1 VSTVILRLPLRRAV
15 LLLAAAVLVLL
26 APGFLAAPATA
37 QATPEPPAERWAVSP
52 ADEEGP
58 DGRRAIEHS
67 LDPGESVTDRIAVRN
82 VGQET
87 VTFALAAADGF
98 YTRTGRF
105 DMLAPGQES
114 VAAGTWIS
122 IPETVTVEAG
132 ETEIVEFTV
141 EVPERTEPG
150 DHAAGITASVT
161 SVQEAEDGTNVGVV
175 SRIGVRV
182 LTRVTGEVTPAAAV
196 GDVTTHFDLSWNAL
210 EPGAATVTF
219 EVVNEGNTRL
229 FAEGTVAVGGREV
242 VFPGPEASR
251 QELLPGDTREITVQ
265 VDDVWPL
272 VRVPVTVT
280 LVPEVATMDGSTS
293 TLEPIVAESAV
304 WAIPWPQLMVLVGLV
319 LVVGAVLWG
328 RRRSRRRLDALLEE
342 AREEGRRAA
351 GAPSDVA

>member
-1 VSTVILRLPLRRAV
+1 MTVTLHLPARRVA
-15 LLLAAAVLVLL
+15 LLLAALLAVLTPGLL
-26 APGFLAAPATA
+26 AATA
-37 QATPEPPAERWAVSP
+37 SAAATPEPPAERWAVSP

-150 DHAAGITASVT
+150 DHADGITASVT
-161 SVQEAEDGTNVGVV
+161 SVQEDEDGTHVGVV
-175 SRIGVRV
+175 RRNGVRMIS
-182 LTRVTGEVTPAAAV
+182 RVKE
-196 GDVTTHFDLSWNAL
+196 
-210 EPGAATVTF
+210 EI
-219 EVVNEGNTRL
+219 NT
-229 FAEGTVAVGGREV
+229 A
-242 VFPGPEASR
+242 
-251 QELLPGDTREITVQ
+251 
-265 VDDVWPL
+265 
-272 VRVPVTVT
+272 
-280 LVPEVATMDGSTS
+280 
-293 TLEPIVAESAV
+293 
-304 WAIPWPQLMVLVGLV
+304 
-319 LVVGAVLWG
+319 
-328 RRRSRRRLDALLEE
+328 
-342 AREEGRRAA
+342 
-351 GAPSDVA
+351 